1 MKLRRDC
8 EEVLKAVPCTVR
20 SGNAVE
26 DDTKVMLSGAAGFD
40 LAIFFSFLS
49 LQAVSMA
56 YLHSPPVFLIIQPFT
71 SEMWYNR

>member
-26 DDTKVMLSGAAGFD
+26 DETKVMLSGAAGFD
-40 LAIFFSFLS
+40 LAIFFFI
-49 LQAVSMA
+49 
-56 YLHSPPVFLIIQPFT
+56 FIT
-71 SEMWYNR
+71 SSS

>member
-26 DDTKVMLSGAAGFD
+26 DETKVMLSGAAGFD
-40 LAIFFSFLS
+40 LAIFFYFYHFKQLVWLIYTHRQSF
-49 LQAVSMA
+49 
-56 YLHSPPVFLIIQPFT
+56 
-71 SEMWYNR
+71 